1 MNGFLFLSLRLHQR
15 NDERKLKANNNRPV
29 EKIGYVTRNKQAE
42 GMKASGFSSAAMMGK
57 QDPDQVN
64 FRHINHHVVVIF
76 GLFMKIL
83 MPLVVVSCIS
93 LSILVFFFSLSILIL
108 SLTRLYLTCAIR
120 IWMKN
125 LRLGCH
131 ACVRMTARLTQA
143 WRSCPARL
151 TPWATSAPP

>member
-1 MNGFLFLSLRLHQR
+1 MNGFLLLSLRLHQR

-64 FRHINHHVVVIF
+64 FPHINHHVAVIIR
-76 GLFMKIL
+76 LFMKIL
-83 MPLVVVSCIS
+83 RPIVVAECIS
-93 LSILVFFFSLSILIL
+93 LSILVSFSLSIL

-120 IWMKN
+120 TWMKN
-125 LRLGCH
+125 LRLDYPV
-131 ACVRMTARLTQA
+131 CVKTTVRLTQA
-143 WRSCPARL
+143 WRNCPAPS
-151 TPWATSAPP
+151 TPWAASAPP